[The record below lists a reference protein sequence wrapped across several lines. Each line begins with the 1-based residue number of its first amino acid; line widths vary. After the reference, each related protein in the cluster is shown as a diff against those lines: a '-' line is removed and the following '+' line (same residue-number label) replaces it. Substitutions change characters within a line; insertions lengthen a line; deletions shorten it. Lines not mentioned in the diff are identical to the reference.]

1 MVCISSI
8 PAMKNVSKYTI
19 PFCQSSVMAGF
30 PSPAQDY
37 IEERVNIL
45 NKIVK
50 NPSSTFLVRTK
61 GNSMEEKGI
70 QDGDI
75 LVVDKSLQAKNNSV
89 VIAYIDGEF
98 TVKRFFQDKKGITLY
113 PANSMYKP
121 IKVNPESDFLVWGVV
136 TFVIHE
142 YK

>member
-1 MVCISSI
+1 
-8 PAMKNVSKYTI
+8 MKNVSKYTI

-113 PANSMYKP
+113 PANSMYEP

>member
-1 MVCISSI
+1 
-8 PAMKNVSKYTI
+8 
-19 PFCQSSVMAGF
+19 MAGF

-61 GNSMEEKGI
+61 GNSTEEKGI

-75 LVVDKSLQAKNNSV
+75 LVV
-89 VIAYIDGEF
+89 
-98 TVKRFFQDKKGITLY
+98 
-113 PANSMYKP
+113 
-121 IKVNPESDFLVWGVV
+121 
-136 TFVIHE
+136 
-142 YK
+142 